1 MLLAALLDAGCPLD
15 VVREAVHA
23 CGVDEVSIDVEEVS
37 RAGLRALHLRID
49 AVPGAAPVERDLDT
63 CITALNDSLLPVRV
77 RANATFTLVNLG
89 VAEARLHGVDPDHVH
104 LHELSAADTLVDI
117 VGVCA
122 ALDHLDVEHVHFGP
136 LPAGQ
141 GTVDTEHGAL
151 PLPAPSTLSLLSSA
165 GATLLPAADGIEH
178 VTPTAAALLTT
189 LGTPGMAPMRL
200 RSVGHGAGTRD
211 DPRRPNLA
219 RVWIGDAVG
228 AAPDAP
234 LEFDDICTELRTNI
248 DDASPVVVADA
259 MQRCLAA
266 GALDAW
272 VVPAT
277 MKKGRPGSILH
288 VLAPPG
294 ADVALATMLL
304 EIAPTLGV
312 RRTDTPRMV
321 AQRDVID
328 FDSPLGMVRVKR
340 KRLRDRVVDARPE
353 LDDCR
358 DVADRTGLPLHQ
370 VIDTITT
377 AARAAFTEDTA

>member
-1 MLLAALLDAGCPLD
+1 MLLAALLDAGCPLE

-23 CGVDEVSIDVEEVS
+23 CGVDDVRIDTEDVS
-37 RAGLRALHLRID
+37 RAGLRALHLRIE
-49 AVPGAAPVERDLDT
+49 AVPGAALVERDLDA
-63 CITALNDSLLPVRV
+63 CISALNDSLLPVRV

-89 VAEARLHGVDPDHVH
+89 VVEAQLHGVSPDHVH
-104 LHELSAADTLVDI
+104 LHELSAADTLVDV

-122 ALDHLDVEHVHFGP
+122 ALDHLGVDHVRFGP

-141 GTVDTEHGAL
+141 GTVETEHGEI
-151 PLPAPSTLSLLSSA
+151 PLPAPSTLAMLATA
-165 GATLLPAADGIEH
+165 GATLLPAVDGVEH

-189 LGTPGMAPMRL
+189 LGTPGAPPLRL
-200 RSVGHGAGTRD
+200 RSIGHGAGTRD
-211 DPRRPNLA
+211 DPRRPNIA

-228 AAPDAP
+228 AADDAP
-234 LEFDDICTELRTNI
+234 LEFDDVCTELRTNI
-248 DDASPVVVADA
+248 DDASPVVVADV

-277 MKKGRPGSILH
+277 MKKGRPGSVLH

-294 ADVALATMLL
+294 SDVALATLLL
-304 EIAPTLGV
+304 ETAPTLGV
-312 RRTDTPRMV
+312 RRTETLRMV
-321 AQRDVID
+321 AQRDVVD
-328 FDSPLGMVRVKR
+328 FESPLGMVRVKR

-358 DVADRTGLPLHQ
+358 AVADRTGMPLHR
-370 VIDTITT
+370 VIDTITA
-377 AARAAFTEDTA
+377 AARAAFTEDLT

>member
-23 CGVDEVSIDVEEVS
+23 CGVDEVSVDVEEVS
-37 RAGLRALHLRID
+37 RAGLRALHLRIRPV
-49 AVPGAAPVERDLDT
+49 AGAGPRDRDLET
-63 CITALNDSLLPVRV
+63 CIAALTDSLLPVRV
-77 RANATFTLVNLG
+77 RANATFALVNLG

-104 LHELSAADTLVDI
+104 LHELSAADTMVDV

-122 ALDHLDVEHVHFGP
+122 ALGHFGVEHVHFGP
-136 LPAGQ
+136 LPVGQ
-141 GTVDTEHGAL
+141 GTVDTAHGAI
-151 PLPAPSTLSLLSSA
+151 PLPAPSTMALLSTA
-165 GATLLPAADGIEH
+165 GATLLPAADGVEH

-189 LGTPGMAPMRL
+189 LGTPGLGAMRL

-211 DPRRPNLA
+211 DPRRPNIA

-228 AAPDAP
+228 TAGDAP
-234 LEFDDICTELRTNI
+234 LEFDDVCTELRTNI

-294 ADVALATMLL
+294 TDVALATLLL

-321 AQRDVID
+321 AQRDVVE
-328 FDSPLGMVRVKR
+328 FESPLGPVRVKR
-340 KRLRDRVVDARPE
+340 KTLRERVVDARPE

-370 VIDTITT
+370 VIDTITA
-377 AARAAFTEDTA
+377 AARAAFTEDSP

>member
-49 AVPGAAPVERDLDT
+49 AVPGAEPVERDLDT

-248 DDASPVVVADA
+248 DDASPVVVADV

-272 VVPAT
+272 VVAAT

>member
-1 MLLAALLDAGCPLD
+1 MLLAALVDAGCPLD
-15 VVREAVHA
+15 VVREAVLA
-23 CGVDEVSIDVEEVS
+23 CGVDEVTVDVEEVS
-37 RAGLRALHLRID
+37 RGGLRALQLRID
-49 AVPGAAPVERDLDT
+49 PADGAAPLARDLDA

-89 VAEARLHGVDPDHVH
+89 VAEANLHGVDPQHVH
-104 LHELSAADTLVDI
+104 LHELSAADTLVDV

-122 ALDHLDVEHVHFGP
+122 ALEHLDVERVHFGP

-151 PLPAPSTLSLLSSA
+151 PLPAPSTMALLTMA
-165 GATLLPAADGIEH
+165 GATLLPGQDGIEH

-189 LGTPGMAPMRL
+189 LGTPGFAPLRL

-211 DPRRPNLA
+211 DRRRPNLA
-219 RVWIGDAVG
+219 RVWIGEG
-228 AAPDAP
+228 LPGEPDVP
-234 LEFDDICTELRTNI
+234 LEFDEVCTELRTNL
-248 DDASPVVVADA
+248 DDASPVVVADVL
-259 MQRCLAA
+259 QRCLDA

-294 ADVALATMLL
+294 DDVALATLLL
-304 EIAPTLGV
+304 ETAPTLGV

-321 AQRDVID
+321 AQRDVVA
-328 FDSPLGMVRVKR
+328 FESPLGLVRVKR

-358 DVADRTGLPLHQ
+358 AVADLTGMPLHQ
-370 VIDTITT
+370 VIDTITA
-377 AARAAFTEDTA
+377 AARAAFTEVQP

>member
-1 MLLAALLDAGCPLD
+1 MLLAALVDAGCPVE
-15 VVREAVHA
+15 VVREAVRA
-23 CGVDEVSIDVEEVS
+23 CGVDEVSIDVEEVQ

-49 AVPGAAPVERDLDT
+49 PVPGAAPRTRDLDA

-89 VAEARLHGVDPDHVH
+89 VVEAQLHGTSVDHVH
-104 LHELSAADTLVDI
+104 LHELSASDTLVDV

-122 ALDHLDVEHVHFGP
+122 ALDHLDVDRVHFGP

-141 GTVDTEHGAL
+141 GSVDTEHGSI
-151 PLPAPSTLSLLSSA
+151 PLPAPSTMHLLANA
-165 GATLLPAADGIEH
+165 GAALVPASDGVEH

-189 LGTPGMAPMRL
+189 LGTPGLAPMRL

-211 DPRRPNLA
+211 DRRRPNIA
-219 RVWIGDAVG
+219 RVWIGDAATG
-228 AAPDAP
+228 ADDAP
-234 LEFDDICTELRTNI
+234 LEFDDVCTELRTNI
-248 DDASPVVVADA
+248 DDASPVVVADV

-294 ADVALATMLL
+294 SDVALATLLL

-312 RRTDTPRMV
+312 RRSDTPRMV
-321 AQRDVID
+321 AQRDVVE
-328 FDSPLGMVRVKR
+328 FESPLGLVRVKR

-358 DVADRTGLPLHQ
+358 AVADRTGIPLHQ
-370 VIDTITT
+370 VIDAITA
-377 AARAAFTEDTA
+377 AARAAFTEDTE

>member
-15 VVREAVHA
+15 VVQEAVQA
-23 CGVDEVSIDVEEVS
+23 CGVDEVRLDVEEVQ
-37 RAGLRALHLRID
+37 RAGLRALHLRVVP
-49 AVPGAAPVERDLDT
+49 VPGAAPRERDLDA
-63 CITALNDSLLPVRV
+63 CIAALNDSLLPVRV

-89 VAEARLHGVDPDHVH
+89 VVEAELHGTSPDHVH
-104 LHELSAADTLVDI
+104 LHELSAADTLVDV

-122 ALDHLDVEHVHFGP
+122 ALDHLDVDRVHFGP

-141 GTVDTEHGAL
+141 GTVDIEHGCI
-151 PLPAPSTLSLLSSA
+151 PLPAPSTLHLLTTA
-165 GATLLPAADGIEH
+165 GATLLPATDGVEH

-189 LGTPGMAPMRL
+189 LGTPGLVPMRL

-211 DPRRPNLA
+211 DPRRPNIA
-219 RVWIGDAVG
+219 RAWIGDAVAG
-228 AAPDAP
+228 AEDAP
-234 LEFDDICTELRTNI
+234 LEFDDVCTELRTNI
-248 DDASPVVVADA
+248 DDASPVVVADV

-294 ADVALATMLL
+294 SDVALGTLLL

-312 RRTDTPRMV
+312 RRSDTPRMV
-321 AQRDVID
+321 AQRDVVD
-328 FDSPLGMVRVKR
+328 FASPLGTVRVKR

-358 DVADRTGLPLHQ
+358 AVADRTGLPLHQ
-370 VIDTITT
+370 VIDTITA
-377 AARAAFTEDTA
+377 AARAAFTEDMD